1 MTTFFRVN
9 SSKTLIWSFSLF
21 WGGLGPLGGQ
31 ALTLG
36 VPRRLHDGPKL
47 QYISPH
53 KFFIQL
59 NNIQAYKWLQMQ
71 KNLLLSQNNPENIN
85 FE

>member
-1 MTTFFRVN
+1 MVIFTILGLFGA
-9 SSKTLIWSFSLF
+9 SKGAGFHV
-21 WGGLGPLGGQ
+21 
-31 ALTLG
+31 G
-36 VPRRLHDGPKL
+36 VPRRLHNGPKL

-59 NNIQAYKWLQMQ
+59 NNIQAYKWLQTQ
-71 KNLLLSQNNPENIN
+71 KNLLLSQNNPEKIN